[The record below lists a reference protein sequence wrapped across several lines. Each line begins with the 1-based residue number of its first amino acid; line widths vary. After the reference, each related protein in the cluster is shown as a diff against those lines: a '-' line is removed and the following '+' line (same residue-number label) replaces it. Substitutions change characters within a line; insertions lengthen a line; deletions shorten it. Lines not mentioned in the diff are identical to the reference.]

1 MLLFSR
7 LRRYTLIDT
16 HGRRGRIVDFIV
28 ELLAEDYPPITHII
42 FRHRSHEREVLG
54 WDQVVSVDHENH
66 RIEVKDVEAGQL
78 APAEFLLN
86 KVLLSD
92 IDDALV
98 LDLKGLRATRANG
111 LLLREVNGRV
121 VLSAVDTSV
130 SALLRHVTGGRFGY
144 VPSDKLHDWT
154 TIEFLRGDP
163 DAVRSGMPY
172 RSRIKELPAGEIA
185 RLTAQLPYMHAAEL
199 LTLLPDPLAINTLEA
214 MTARRRLQVF
224 EELSDERALEL
235 LEIMA
240 PDVAADLL
248 GTIETE
254 RMQRYLEHL
263 SPKRS
268 ARIVELLGYPE
279 HCVGG
284 IMTND
289 IVFAPMRLTVAEARE
304 KLRDRLKEPDFV
316 YLIFIVEDEVS
327 KKQRGILQLREL
339 LTRDDN
345 ETLEEIMDIKV
356 PTLGSL
362 ESAEKA
368 AFKVIESQ
376 LAALPVVGE
385 KGELLGAVTV
395 DAAVLQAAPESWG
408 SQAPRIFS

>member
-7 LRRYTLIDT
+7 LRRYALIDA

-42 FRHRSHEREVLG
+42 FRHHSHEREVLA
-54 WDQVVSVDHENH
+54 WDQVVSINHEN
-66 RIEVKDVEAGQL
+66 RQIEVKDVEAGQL
-78 APAEFLLN
+78 APPEFLRN
-86 KVLLSD
+86 KVLMSD
-92 IDDALV
+92 IDDSQI
-98 LDLKGLRATRANG
+98 LDLQNLRSTRANG
-111 LLLREVNGRV
+111 LLLREENGRI

-144 VPSDKLHDWT
+144 VPPNKIHDWT

-199 LTLLPDPLAINTLEA
+199 LTLLPNPLAINTLEA

-224 EELSDERALEL
+224 EELSDERGLEL

-254 RMQRYLEHL
+254 RMQRCLEQL
-263 SPKRS
+263 SQQQS
-268 ARIVELLGYPE
+268 ARIVQLLGYPE

-289 IVFAPMRLTVAEARE
+289 IVFAPMTMTIAEARAS
-304 KLRDRLKEPDFV
+304 LRERLKEPDFV
-316 YLIFIVEDEVS
+316 YLIFIVEDITS
-327 KKQRGILQLREL
+327 KRQRGILSLREL
-339 LTRDDN
+339 LTRDDD
-345 ETLEEIMDIKV
+345 ETLESIMDTRV
-356 PTLGSL
+356 PTLDSL
-362 ESAEKA
+362 ESAERA

-376 LAALPVVGE
+376 LAALPVIG
-385 KGELLGAVTV
+385 KDGELLGAVTV
-395 DAAVLQAAPESWG
+395 DAAVLQAAPQSWG